1 MIRRW
6 CIILLVLCLTAVTI
20 EAQRVTHRFEN
31 VSMSDAL
38 RYLQSQSSQYHIVF
52 IFNDLEDFSVTASV
66 KNQTI
71 PEAIRQL
78 INFYP
83 ISMTIKGGR
92 EIYVECTH
100 KTDYRVIGRLVNEM
114 NEPMEYANI
123 AILNPA
129 DSSYITG
136 GVSNASGMFVIPV
149 EQSQVI
155 ARISFVGYKT
165 LYKHCRASKLG
176 TLRMEPYITPLDE
189 MQVSAP
195 RASIQRNGTDLILS
209 DLDGTMI
216 GNAGTALEML
226 RWAPGILVDAE
237 GHIKTVGRNSTL
249 LYVNSR
255 LINDTQQLTSLNSQ
269 DVKRIEVIR
278 DPDAQYAS
286 SADAVIKIYT
296 HSPLK
301 NFLGASVTDVID
313 FKRKVSNATTLNI
326 DGKYNKWSGNIS
338 LGYNRAHP
346 RGNNSQNAYGNNGWK
361 MNTTHYDGKT
371 DDYRVFAGI
380 NYAMTPKSVFGL
392 QYNGNFITSGIDM
405 QGLWSFYRQS
415 WFSIDTVYISLSD
428 MKLKSVN
435 NSFSA
440 SYLWQPSDD
449 SQLLLI
455 ADYATSYQTN
465 SQSILEQGALEPK
478 AIDYYN
484 DYDIITATARYDF
497 ATHGWQHKSGLEWGN
512 ANNYSQV
519 SKNDDIQRC
528 SRDNKWLAA
537 YYILERQWS
546 HWRANIGLRYEFDHT
561 RTEQDVVIRYN
572 KNYHDLLPSLSI
584 GYRIHPD
591 LDLSV
596 RYRRTLARPTYN
608 QLRSTFYYNV
618 LPQSSLGYSTT
629 PSGTGFM
636 LFDNAPQATSP
647 GNGLSPNVIYMNAE
661 DIATGNPELRPTV
674 TDRIAL
680 TAQYHHFTAT
690 LSYRSVNNAI
700 ESIYQLFTSGTLCQ
714 SPVNIPHFHTWTVDL
729 DYTYNSDRLNLYL
742 LASNTWP
749 HNHGDNYRPITM
761 LHGNVQYKVLPHLT
775 VGSSLMYSS
784 PWKIGYT
791 WHNSTLCWN
800 LGVRASLCRDRL
812 LLGADF
818 NDVFNRGMS
827 TRRDTRYMMMT
838 HYLEVQND
846 LRSIS
851 LMVRWTFNTIS
862 NPFKRRNG
870 NDTPLQRTQET
881 IN

>member
-1 MIRRW
+1 M
-6 CIILLVLCLTAVTI
+6 
-20 EAQRVTHRFEN
+20 
-31 VSMSDAL
+31 
-38 RYLQSQSSQYHIVF
+38 
-52 IFNDLEDFSVTASV
+52 
-66 KNQTI
+66 
-71 PEAIRQL
+71 
-78 INFYP
+78 
-83 ISMTIKGGR
+83 
-92 EIYVECTH
+92 
-100 KTDYRVIGRLVNEM
+100 
-114 NEPMEYANI
+114 
-123 AILNPA
+123 
-129 DSSYITG
+129 
-136 GVSNASGMFVIPV
+136 
-149 EQSQVI
+149 
-155 ARISFVGYKT
+155 
-165 LYKHCRASKLG
+165 
-176 TLRMEPYITPLDE
+176 
-189 MQVSAP
+189 P
-195 RASIQRNGTDLILS
+195 RHTR
-209 DLDGTMI
+209 
-216 GNAGTALEML
+216 
-226 RWAPGILVDAE
+226 P
-237 GHIKTVGRNSTL
+237 
-249 LYVNSR
+249 
-255 LINDTQQLTSLNSQ
+255 
-269 DVKRIEVIR
+269 
-278 DPDAQYAS
+278 
-286 SADAVIKIYT
+286 
-296 HSPLK
+296 
-301 NFLGASVTDVID
+301 
-313 FKRKVSNATTLNI
+313 
-326 DGKYNKWSGNIS
+326 
-338 LGYNRAHP
+338 
-346 RGNNSQNAYGNNGWK
+346 
-361 MNTTHYDGKT
+361 
-371 DDYRVFAGI
+371 
-380 NYAMTPKSVFGL
+380 
-392 QYNGNFITSGIDM
+392 
-405 QGLWSFYRQS
+405 
-415 WFSIDTVYISLSD
+415 
-428 MKLKSVN
+428 
-435 NSFSA
+435 
-440 SYLWQPSDD
+440 
-449 SQLLLI
+449 
-455 ADYATSYQTN
+455 
-465 SQSILEQGALEPK
+465 
-478 AIDYYN
+478 
-484 DYDIITATARYDF
+484 TARYDF

-546 HWRANIGLRYEFDHT
+546 HWRTNIGLRYEFDHT

-591 LDLSV
+591 LALSV

-680 TAQYHHFTAT
+680 TAQYRHFTAT